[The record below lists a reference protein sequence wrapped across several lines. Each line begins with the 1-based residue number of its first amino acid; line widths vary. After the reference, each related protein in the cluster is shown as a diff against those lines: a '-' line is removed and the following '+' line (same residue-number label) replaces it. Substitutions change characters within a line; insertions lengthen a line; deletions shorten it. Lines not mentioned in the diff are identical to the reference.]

1 MKHAI
6 YPFKYADLLKAR
18 AGQKYQPSNG
28 TEGEFFFSAWCAH
41 CAHDKSMRD
50 GKHIDECEEGE
61 ICEIIGA
68 TMRFNV
74 EDPEYPKEWVYG
86 MDGQPMCSAFVPLGD
101 KPVFRDPL
109 TIDMFEE
116 VKQ

>member
-1 MKHAI
+1 MKRTIFPIRLAES
-6 YPFKYADLLKAR
+6 LKAS

-41 CAHDKSMRD
+41 CARDKSMSD
-50 GKHIDECEEGE
+50 GKDIDACEDDET
-61 ICEIIGA
+61 CEIIGA
-68 TMRFNV
+68 TMCFNV
-74 EDPEYPKEWVYG
+74 EDQEYPKEWVYG
-86 MDGQPMCSAFVPLGD
+86 LDGQPMCSAFVPFGD

-109 TIDMFEE
+109 TIDMFE